1 MCLKREKEEIK
12 LYIYIYIYI
21 FTSYKQLVLI
31 GLVQMSWRPKEESS
45 NGIFMLSFK
54 QYLTSILYNNYKKK
68 NPFFLLFDMIFFYL
82 ENAKIIANFTTN

>member
-1 MCLKREKEEIK
+1 MRVVLEKRERGDKI
-12 LYIYIYIYI
+12 IYIYIYI

-68 NPFFLLFDMIFFYL
+68 IHFFYFL
-82 ENAKIIANFTTN
+82 I

>member
-1 MCLKREKEEIK
+1 MRVVLEKRERGDKI
-12 LYIYIYIYI
+12 IYIYIYI

-54 QYLTSILYNNYKKK
+54 QYLTSI
-68 NPFFLLFDMIFFYL
+68 FI
-82 ENAKIIANFTTN
+82 